1 MSKYAKRTD
10 GNHKKVKAELEAAM
24 PGASV
29 FRLDPVVPDE
39 ASVFDAAGMGKGFPD
54 LVMGAFERNWLI
66 ELKNPEQAS
75 SRRRLTAAQVAFHEN
90 WHGDVITVCSGIEVY
105 AHIARVFYKE
115 GKA

>member
-29 FRLDPVVPDE
+29 FNA
-39 ASVFDAAGMGKGFPD
+39 ASVFDSAGMGKGFPD

-66 ELKNPEQAS
+66 ELKNPDQSA
-75 SRRRLTAAQVAFHEN
+75 SRRRLTAAQVGFHEN
-90 WHGDVITVCSGIEVY
+90 WHGDVITVCSAAEVY

-115 GKA
+115 GKS

>member
-1 MSKYAKRTD
+1 MRRFAKRTD
-10 GNHKKVKAELEAAM
+10 GNHQQVKAELEAAM

-29 FRLDPVVPDE
+29 FNA

-66 ELKNPEQAS
+66 ELKNPDQPS
-75 SRRRLTAAQVAFHEN
+75 SRRRLTAAQVAFHET
-90 WHGDVITVCSGIEVY
+90 WRGDVITVCSAAEVY

-115 GKA
+115 RKL